1 MCINRGLSKN
11 VDILKDAISRPTS
24 NMIPNILVFVI
35 VMDMLN
41 NYIQNNVK
49 RSFIRFCMWT
59 CMLLSHEVY
68 QGVWFYHRLSV
79 KWG

>member
-1 MCINRGLSKN
+1 MCINKGLSRN
-11 VDILKDAISRPTS
+11 VDISKDTKSRPTS
-24 NMIPNILVFVI
+24 NMIPNMLVFVI

-49 RSFIRFCMWT
+49 RSFIQFRMWT
-59 CMLLSHEVY
+59 CMLWSHEVY